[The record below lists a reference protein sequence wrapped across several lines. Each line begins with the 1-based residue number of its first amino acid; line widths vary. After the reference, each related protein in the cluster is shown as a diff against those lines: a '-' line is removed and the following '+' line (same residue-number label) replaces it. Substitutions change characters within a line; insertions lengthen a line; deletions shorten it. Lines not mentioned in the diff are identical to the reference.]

1 MILQQLQARPQGFL
15 DVRSRKGL
23 GAIRIARRDGIDES
37 PVFPGRGRRSSS
49 NAEGGGAEKGNPVL
63 QLLEGA
69 VEIAVSGSPDD
80 GLVKRPVEPRH
91 CRGVVGVSLERFLQ
105 IRQGV
110 DFGRRRMLGG
120 EPGCRSFEDLPHRIE
135 FQHLGRIQASH
146 DEAAAAGGL
155 EEAFGHEPSE
165 GFPHRGPA
173 DLEALRDILLP
184 EAIPGAIETRAQ
196 GPAQGTEDGFAERQP
211 GLAPDQFQFVRDL
224 IRHPRPTGNAS
235 VRKHRKTGLD
245 QRVLLHIFVYKCTQI
260 GKPAMGT
267 RRRPEG
273 MGDRTVSARGLK
285 RMDTA
290 SSQPAATGTAGT
302 ASVDLTR
309 RFDVLVVGGG
319 NAALCAAI
327 SARRSGASVLVLE
340 AAPKF
345 YRGGNTRHTRNMRC
359 AHDAATEILTGPYTE
374 EEFWEDLLRVTGGQT
389 DEELA
394 RFMIRESKEILDWI
408 VEQGVR
414 WQPSLGGTLS
424 LGRTNSFFLGGGR
437 AMLNALYLT
446 AESLGVEVV
455 YDAEVVDLDI
465 QDGMFLSAAVVHGGR
480 RTDVRAASLVAA
492 AGGFEANIDWL
503 KQYWGDVA
511 DNFLIR
517 GTPYNRGTMLK
528 LLLDKGVQEIGDPT
542 QCHAVAIDARAPRFD
557 GGIITRLDCVVFGI
571 VVNKNAERFYD
582 EGEDVWPKRYA
593 IWGRLVAAQ
602 PDQIAYIIF
611 DAPSL
616 ELFMPSLYPP
626 VQTDTVRELAGKL
639 GLDPDALEA
648 TVEGFNAAVRP
659 GTFDHT
665 VLDDCR
671 TEGLTPPK
679 SHWARPIRT
688 APFYAYPVRPGI
700 TFTYLG
706 TRVNR
711 QARMIMADGTP
722 SANMFAAG
730 EIMAG
735 NVLGKGYAAGIG
747 MTIGSVFGR
756 VAGREAANNARN

>member
-1 MILQQLQARPQGFL
+1 M
-15 DVRSRKGL
+15 K
-23 GAIRIARRDGIDES
+23 IA
-37 PVFPGRGRRSSS
+37 
-49 NAEGGGAEKGNPVL
+49 NAAAK
-63 QLLEGA
+63 
-69 VEIAVSGSPDD
+69 
-80 GLVKRPVEPRH
+80 
-91 CRGVVGVSLERFLQ
+91 
-105 IRQGV
+105 
-110 DFGRRRMLGG
+110 
-120 EPGCRSFEDLPHRIE
+120 DLPLSEH
-135 FQHLGRIQASH
+135 ASTSTQRG
-146 DEAAAAGGL
+146 AA
-155 EEAFGHEPSE
+155 FHS
-165 GFPHRGPA
+165 
-173 DLEALRDILLP
+173 
-184 EAIPGAIETRAQ
+184 
-196 GPAQGTEDGFAERQP
+196 
-211 GLAPDQFQFVRDL
+211 V
-224 IRHPRPTGNAS
+224 PTA
-235 VRKHRKTGLD
+235 
-245 QRVLLHIFVYKCTQI
+245 
-260 GKPAMGT
+260 
-267 RRRPEG
+267 
-273 MGDRTVSARGLK
+273 
-285 RMDTA
+285 
-290 SSQPAATGTAGT
+290 
-302 ASVDLTR
+302 LTR
-309 RFDVLVVGGG
+309 QYDVLVIGGG

-327 SARRSGASVLVLE
+327 GARRSGASVLVLE

-359 AHDAATEILTGPYTE
+359 AHDSATEILTGPYTE

-394 RFMIRESKEILDWI
+394 RFMIRESKEILEWI

-446 AESLGVEVV
+446 AEGLGINAL

-465 QDGMFLSAAVVHGGR
+465 QDGKFETATVTYDGQR
-480 RTDVRAASLVAA
+480 YEVRADALVAA
-492 AGGFEANIDWL
+492 AGGFEANIEWL

-517 GTPYNRGTMLK
+517 GTPFNRGSVLK
-528 LLLDKGVQEIGDPT
+528 MLLDKGVQQIGDPT
-542 QCHAVAIDARAPRFD
+542 QCHAVAIDARAPKFD

-582 EGEDVWPKRYA
+582 EGEDIWPKRYA

-611 DAPSL
+611 DGPSL
-616 ELFMPSLYPP
+616 EMFMPSLYPP
-626 VQTDTVRELAGKL
+626 VKADSILELAGKL
-639 GLDPDALEA
+639 GLDPQALET
-648 TVEGFNAAVRP
+648 TVETFNQAVRP

-665 VLDDCR
+665 ILDDCR

-679 SHWARPIRT
+679 THWARRIET

-706 TRVNR
+706 TRVNKE
-711 QARMIMADGTP
+711 ARMLMSDGKP